1 MDSFEKQVIEKAQE
15 PDIDWL
21 VRKLLEKHR
30 MNLALV
36 KQNVELGGA
45 QDVRT
50 VIQSVI
56 RRNKLAA

>member
-1 MDSFEKQVIEKAQE
+1 MDSFEKQIREEAQE
-15 PDIDWL
+15 RDIDWL
-21 VRKLLEKHR
+21 VRKLLEKHQ

-36 KQNVELGGA
+36 KQNVELGGT

-56 RRNKLAA
+56 QRNQ